1 MQKMDATSDSSQHP
15 NIILF
20 YSDSHRYD
28 AMGCAG
34 NSAIQTPN
42 LDRLAEKGVHFTNTY
57 CQSPLCQPSRASI
70 ITGKYVRDHGIH
82 WNRMDMD
89 PEWPTFMKQLQTA
102 GYRTAVVG
110 KTHFFGPRMRSNPDL
125 RENSDAICS
134 FGFDYALE
142 QFDSQALAFP
152 LTTAY
157 KEYLKEKG
165 LLETFIK
172 EIEDKKLRDE
182 NEFDGITSEIPE
194 VHSRLSFTADNAIN
208 WLESYEDKQP
218 YFLWVSFVEP
228 HFPFI
233 DYGHW
238 AEFYKD
244 KEIPLG
250 NLEPLSIPDDAYGQ
264 YLKRLEDIR
273 YLGHRNEDYILNCAR
288 HYYGMIS
295 LMDQRIGDVIK
306 VVRDRGEEDNTYLIY
321 TSDHGEMLG
330 QHGLMTKLM
339 FYRPSSLVPTIVQP
353 PKGTGTKV
361 ITSATQSV
369 DITATILDAAGAYPI
384 EGAGGRSLLPAMQGK
399 SLERDIAFSELSGLM
414 GQDNYFVMA
423 ATERYRYLYDRENDV
438 VCEFFDLENDPDE
451 DHNLADDPAYEG
463 IRQDMHKDYVIP
475 FLEGKNM

>member
-1 MQKMDATSDSSQHP
+1 
-15 NIILF
+15 
-20 YSDSHRYD
+20 
-28 AMGCAG
+28 
-34 NSAIQTPN
+34 
-42 LDRLAEKGVHFTNTY
+42 
-57 CQSPLCQPSRASI
+57 
-70 ITGKYVRDHGIH
+70 
-82 WNRMDMD
+82 MDMD
-89 PEWPTFMKQLQTA
+89 PEWPTFMKQLQTV

-110 KTHFFGPRMRSNPDL
+110 KTHFFGPKMRGNPDL

-152 LTTAY
+152 INTAY

-182 NEFDGITSEIPE
+182 KEFDGITSEIPE

-273 YLGHRNEDYILNCAR
+273 YLGHRRKDYILNCAR

-295 LMDQRIGDVIK
+295 LMDQRIGDIIEA
-306 VVRDRGEEDNTYLIY
+306 VRDRGEEDNTYLIY

-339 FYRPSSLVPTIVQP
+339 FYRPSSLVPTIPIQSRVRVDSPCFQP
-353 PKGTGTKV
+353 YKARAQRG
-361 ITSATQSV
+361 I
-369 DITATILDAAGAYPI
+369 
-384 EGAGGRSLLPAMQGK
+384 SLLVSYPVLWG
-399 SLERDIAFSELSGLM
+399 RITTLSWLPP
-414 GQDNYFVMA
+414 N
-423 ATERYRYLYDRENDV
+423 
-438 VCEFFDLENDPDE
+438 
-451 DHNLADDPAYEG
+451 
-463 IRQDMHKDYVIP
+463 VIDTCMIVRMMSSVS
-475 FLEGKNM
+475 FLISRMIPMKIIT